1 MRRVPVLAVVGTILL
16 ATHSP
21 ALAADTSTQT
31 GKIAADPNEKVC
43 ETVTTIGS
51 RIAAKKIC
59 ATRAEWAQRR
69 KADRDFAEDIQHG
82 MGFNRCTET
91 VGSSRKGTPSC

>member
-1 MRRVPVLAVVGTILL
+1 MRRVPVLALVGTILL

-31 GKIAADPNEKVC
+31 GKIGADPNEKVC
-43 ETVTTIGS
+43 ETLTTIGS
-51 RIAAKKIC
+51 RIGAKKIC

-69 KADRDFAEDIQHG
+69 KADRDFAEGVQHG
-82 MGFNRCTET
+82 MGFNRCTEA
-91 VGSSRKGTPSC
+91 VGGSRKGTPSC